1 MINWG
6 YYVDPLYRSTL
17 NNALGGLTY
26 QNAFDTSITSTST
39 ENFDTSGMRTNNQK
53 PNSVGHTEGS
63 NIKNQN
69 KSQLQQKLSLQSMDK
84 TNNAK
89 HKLHDGDRH

>member
-1 MINWG
+1 
-6 YYVDPLYRSTL
+6 
-17 NNALGGLTY
+17 
-26 QNAFDTSITSTST
+26 
-39 ENFDTSGMRTNNQK
+39 MRTNNQK

-69 KSQLQQKLSLQSMDK
+69 KSQLQQKPSLQFSMDK
-84 TNNAK
+84 TNNGK

>member
-53 PNSVGHTEGS
+53 PNTEGS

-69 KSQLQQKLSLQSMDK
+69 KSQLQQKLSNGQNK
-84 TNNAK
+84 
-89 HKLHDGDRH
+89 